1 MSWRKWGLGLSMGLL
16 TLSYPVIVYLGL
28 QHWSP
33 RAMALVLVALV
44 LLRVGSFRRARARA
58 QSPAQPPVAAP
69 LATPASRGATAL
81 LAALLAMAVLATDSA
96 LPLKFYPVL
105 VNATMLVVFGW
116 SLRHPPSL
124 IERLARLREPDLP
137 PRGVAYTRRVTQ
149 AWCLFFV
156 ANGTAAMVTALWASD
171 RVWALYNGA
180 IAYVL
185 IGAMFAGEW
194 LVRQRVMAR
203 PAEHGHG

>member
-1 MSWRKWGLGLSMGLL
+1 MSWRKWGLGLL
-16 TLSYPVIVYLGL
+16 TLSYPVVVYLGL

-33 RAMALVLVALV
+33 RAMTLVLVALV
-44 LLRVGSFRRARARA
+44 LLRAGS
-58 QSPAQPPVAAP
+58 
-69 LATPASRGATAL
+69 SRQAGWRATAL
-81 LAALLAMAVLATDSA
+81 IAAALAAVVLATDSA

-116 SLRHPPSL
+116 TLRHPPTL

-149 AWCLFFV
+149 AWCLFFI
-156 ANGTAAMVTALWASD
+156 ANGTIAAVTALFASD

-203 PAEHGHG
+203 HAESGNG

>member
-1 MSWRKWGLGLSMGLL
+1 MGLL
-16 TLSYPVIVYLGL
+16 TLSYPVVVYLGL
-28 QHWSP
+28 RHWSP

-44 LLRVGSFRRARARA
+44 LLRVGSFRRAGARA
-58 QSPAQPPVAAP
+58 QSPTPPEVATPGPAP
-69 LATPASRGATAL
+69 VATPASRGATAL
-81 LAALLAMAVLATDSA
+81 AAAGLAAAVLATDSA

-124 IERLARLREPDLP
+124 IERLARVREPDLP

-156 ANGTAAMVTALWASD
+156 ANGTVATVTALWASD

-180 IAYVL
+180 IAYAL

-203 PAEHGHG
+203 AAEHGHG